1 MSQLEMKIYCL
12 ACWFIYG
19 RFSAE
24 VPANYVVTK
33 DIYSL
38 KDELQVI
45 WKEQLVVCDKYGTL
59 LWQIYN
65 QTNKNHKKNIITLDV
80 SSQLLPPS

>member
-1 MSQLEMKIYCL
+1 
-12 ACWFIYG
+12 
-19 RFSAE
+19 
-24 VPANYVVTK
+24 
-33 DIYSL
+33 
-38 KDELQVI
+38 VI